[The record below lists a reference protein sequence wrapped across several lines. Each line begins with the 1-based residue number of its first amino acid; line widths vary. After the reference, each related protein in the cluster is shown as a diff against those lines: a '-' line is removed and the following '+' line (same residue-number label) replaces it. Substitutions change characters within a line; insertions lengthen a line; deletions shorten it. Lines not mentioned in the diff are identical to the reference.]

1 MGISLESPIKT
12 LIRVGQS
19 ASGRLKKL
27 GLTTVR
33 DLLFYYPSRYEDY
46 SAIVAIRDLRPETM
60 CTVQGEVLSISN
72 KITPHKRQKITE
84 LFVSDGADSI
94 KAVWFNQPYLATQ
107 IKEGD
112 SVSLAGKIEYT
123 GFGLEMRAPEW
134 EKMVITNYELRARNN
149 KSTGWTNGI
158 HTARMVPVYPLT
170 AGVTNRQMRELRITN
185 Y

>member
-1 MGISLESPIKT
+1 MSMGISLESPIKT
-12 LIRVGQS
+12 LTRVGQS

-46 SAIVAIRDLRPETM
+46 SAIVAIFDLRPETM
-60 CTVQGEVLSISN
+60 CTVQGEVASISN

-84 LFVSDGADSI
+84 LIVSDGTGSL

-123 GFGLEMRAPEW
+123 GFGLEMRSPEW
-134 EKMVITNYELRARNN
+134 EKMAITNYEL
-149 KSTGWTNGI
+149 
-158 HTARMVPVYPLT
+158 
-170 AGVTNRQMRELRITN
+170 QITN
-185 Y
+185 NDGVRSG